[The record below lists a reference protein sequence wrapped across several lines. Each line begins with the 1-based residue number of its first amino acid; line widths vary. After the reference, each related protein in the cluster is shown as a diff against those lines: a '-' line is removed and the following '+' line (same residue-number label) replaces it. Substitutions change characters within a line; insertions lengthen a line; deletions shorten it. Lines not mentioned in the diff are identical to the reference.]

1 MVFFCLEKI
10 TNTLKYKYSR
20 IQLLGRVIYLIN
32 LSSLN
37 KKNAFFYFKI
47 VLKFALKRFF
57 FLLLYENKP
66 IDAVSKMKKLI
77 PIFFIIALSG
87 CAIFVDEFQSN
98 QRQVLEY
105 LLADLPLPKDA
116 DIIKDPTVILGTGD
130 SISGR
135 VVLVSGYTPAE
146 NLIFYG
152 NETPSTGWALVSSKV
167 GEEITLVYTKEGRY
181 ATIDISPKTNFE
193 SFIEGSYGSDVM
205 ISMVHPDAIAVQNP
219 LQGLGIR

>member
-1 MVFFCLEKI
+1 
-10 TNTLKYKYSR
+10 
-20 IQLLGRVIYLIN
+20 
-32 LSSLN
+32 
-37 KKNAFFYFKI
+37 
-47 VLKFALKRFF
+47 
-57 FLLLYENKP
+57 
-66 IDAVSKMKKLI
+66 MKKLI
-77 PIFFIIALSG
+77 PVFLVFALSG

-105 LLADLPLPKDA
+105 LLSDLPLPKDA

-130 SISGR
+130 AISGR

-167 GEEITLVYTKEGRY
+167 GEEINLVYTKEGRY
-181 ATIDISPKTNFE
+181 ATIEISPKTNLE
-193 SFIEGSYGSDVM
+193 SFIQGSYGSDVM

-219 LQGLGIR
+219 YQGLEYDNQPQEPRPKYDYK